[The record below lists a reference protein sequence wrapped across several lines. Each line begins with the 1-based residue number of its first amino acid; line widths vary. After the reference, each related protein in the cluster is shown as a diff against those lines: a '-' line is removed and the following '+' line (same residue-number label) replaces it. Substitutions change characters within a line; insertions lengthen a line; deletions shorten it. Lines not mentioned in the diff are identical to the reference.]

1 MIKKFKALLAGV
13 ALVAMSA
20 TASATPWTQTIDLN
34 PDVYIGPTFS
44 WTHDLSSAGFNP
56 GTDLI
61 TDFTLSLTI
70 KDDYDKKCNVFTALL
85 GCTTLEWA
93 FVDLPGVLGD
103 ATWFSPIGTNSTG
116 PSILGLFDLNA
127 NGMLNVSLSAVLGDF
142 YLDKSVLTA
151 TGVNGQAVPEPGI
164 LALLGLSLAG
174 LALVRRRA
182 A

>member
-44 WTHDLSSAGFNP
+44 WTHDLTSAGFNP
-56 GTDLI
+56 GSDLI
-61 TDFTLSLTI
+61 TDFTLTLTI
-70 KDDYDKKCNVFTALL
+70 KDDSDKWYAP
-85 GCTTLEWA
+85 LEWA

-182 A
+182 AA

>member
-56 GTDLI
+56 GSDLI
-61 TDFTLSLTI
+61 TDFTLTLTI
-70 KDDYDKKCNVFTALL
+70 KDDSDKWYAP
-85 GCTTLEWA
+85 LEWA

>member
-44 WTHDLSSAGFNP
+44 WTHDLTSAGFNP
-56 GTDLI
+56 GSDLI
-61 TDFTLSLTI
+61 TDFTLTLTI
-70 KDDYDKKCNVFTALL
+70 KDDSDKWYAP
-85 GCTTLEWA
+85 LEWA

>member
-13 ALVAMSA
+13 ALVAVSA

-44 WTHDLSSAGFNP
+44 WTHDLTTAGFNP
-56 GTDLI
+56 GSDLI
-61 TDFTLSLTI
+61 TNFTLSLTI
-70 KDDYDKKCNVFTALL
+70 KDDRDSFFAP
-85 GCTTLEWA
+85 LEWA
-93 FVDLPGVLGD
+93 FVDLPGTLGD